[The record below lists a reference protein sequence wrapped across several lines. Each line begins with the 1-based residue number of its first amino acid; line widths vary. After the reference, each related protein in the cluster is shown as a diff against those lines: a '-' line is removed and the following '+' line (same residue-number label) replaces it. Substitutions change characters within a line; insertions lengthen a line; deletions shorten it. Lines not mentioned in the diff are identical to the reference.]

1 MAAANTA
8 KGMRTPQALH
18 NALQAAKARIAGA
31 KRKRDDPEEDE
42 EKEREDVL
50 GQLKHVSRDGVGCL
64 DRQRCK
70 YSMGPS
76 STGAW

>member
-1 MAAANTA
+1 M
-8 KGMRTPQALH
+8 KTPYAPH

-50 GQLKHVSRDGVGCL
+50 GQLKHVSVYGVWVPGQVL
-64 DRQRCK
+64 VQAQHG
-70 YSMGPS
+70 S
-76 STGAW
+76 